1 MRQTQVRAAGRPPAE
16 QAAAAAAVAAPANG
30 PRRVIL
36 VEVFLI
42 VLFLLFPGSLPPA
55 DEPSNQPYV
64 HLHI

>member
-16 QAAAAAAVAAPANG
+16 QAAAAVAAAANG
-30 PRRVIL
+30 PRRVI

-55 DEPSNQPYV
+55 DQPSNQPYV
-64 HLHI
+64 RLHI